1 MATHGLMLRA
11 VQCFMRDTYG
21 PRAWASVIARSRQG
35 VSDFEAMLNY
45 DDALA
50 DALLTAI
57 SAELGKP
64 LAVILE
70 DIGTYLVSD
79 PNVEALRRLLRF
91 AGISYEDFLLSLED
105 LPGRARLAVSDLI
118 LPRLDL
124 RAVADGCYVL
134 RVSGGPAGFGHVM
147 VGILRAMAD
156 DYGALV
162 MLDHHGTR
170 KRAEEIGITM
180 VEAAY
185 ASGRVF
191 DLGAAVE

>member
-1 MATHGLMLRA
+1 
-11 VQCFMRDTYG
+11 MRDTYG
-21 PRAWASVIARSRQG
+21 PRAWASVIARSRQD
-35 VSDFEAMLNY
+35 VSDFEAMLTY
-45 DDALA
+45 DDAIA
-50 DALLTAI
+50 DALLAAMST
-57 SAELGKP
+57 ELGKP
-64 LAVILE
+64 LAAILE

-124 RAVADGCYVL
+124 RAVAGGRYVL
-134 RVSGGPAGFGHVM
+134 RVSGGPAGLGHVM

-162 MLDHHGTR
+162 MLDHRGTR
-170 KRAEEIGITM
+170 TGAEEIGITM

-191 DLGAAVE
+191 DLGAGVE